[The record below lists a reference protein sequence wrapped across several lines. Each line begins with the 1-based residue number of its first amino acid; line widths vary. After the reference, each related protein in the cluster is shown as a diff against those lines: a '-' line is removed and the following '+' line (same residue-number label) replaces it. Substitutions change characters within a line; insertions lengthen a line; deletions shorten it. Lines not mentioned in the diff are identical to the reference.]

1 MMENTLAGERC
12 WPLTSIHWHDWMV
25 GAAAEAAVSCCV
37 ISLHSSGNTT
47 AETHKSP
54 SKALWILA
62 WLTQSSLAWYLLH
75 STPISRQGINLATM
89 LRRNISFAANHLQKI
104 QGERK
109 TIQVHSSRCYNV
121 LWRWSLARSC
131 QQLHQ
136 HLSTRL
142 DLIQDW
148 TFYFSCM

>member
-12 WPLTSIHWHDWMV
+12 WPLTSIHRHDWMV
-25 GAAAEAAVSCCV
+25 GAAAGAAGSCCV
-37 ISLHSSGNTT
+37 ISLHSRGNTT

-62 WLTQSSLAWYLLH
+62 WLAQSSLAWYLLH
-75 STPISRQGINLATM
+75 STPPCHGISLATM
-89 LRRNISFAANHLQKI
+89 LRCNVSFAANRLQKT

-109 TIQVHSSRCYNV
+109 TIQLQSSLCYSV
-121 LWRWSLARSC
+121 LWMEPRPC
-131 QQLHQ
+131 QKLHQ

-142 DLIQDW
+142 DLTQHW